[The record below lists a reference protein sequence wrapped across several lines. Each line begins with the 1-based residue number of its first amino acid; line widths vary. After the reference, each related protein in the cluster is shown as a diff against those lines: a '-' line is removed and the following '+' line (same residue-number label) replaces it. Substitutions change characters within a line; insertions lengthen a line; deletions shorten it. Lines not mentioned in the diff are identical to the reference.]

1 MSVTVFLANKGFT
14 LPITELD
21 ERRREAYF
29 KNPADTKNKLLPE
42 EDKILKA
49 LGINLENA
57 QCLMPHLANFFKHLP
72 KCQSDSS
79 LVLAKECETVQFVLW
94 ETLFAARSRSQDM
107 YDENWKT
114 KKPLADIS
122 AAINK
127 QIINDL
133 KPKPESLNDVDRL
146 FKLIMKASVPGKE
159 VTPVDK
165 LFTLI
170 VPSKMGENP
179 QPLAPSPPGSGVFVG
194 PTAPPADKSET
205 PIPPSGTKGTDGSA
219 SGAFGAKGT
228 AGNAGT
234 AKVAAAGPA
243 DSGSAI
249 TAPSV
254 VSSVSSWTGTAR
266 PGSTIGA
273 RTPEEQAAI
282 TARLAPHN
290 DEVRADIARRAAEEA
305 AAAAAPPPGGWT
317 GTARPGSTIGARTPE
332 EQAAI
337 TARLAPHNAEV
348 RADIARRAAEAAAAA
363 AAPPPGGWTGTAR
376 PGSTIGART
385 PEEQAAITAR
395 LAPHNDEVRADIARR
410 AAEAAAAAAKAAEP
424 PPPHDPLSV
433 LPTIEEISTQCAKK
447 KVKAKGKDG
456 LPLKES
462 YVDQFIRSLYFFYCI
477 KYQQKLKLSTK
488 FDKPEILDRLK
499 RFLQEWQTAL
509 TADRDGTFA
518 FLGLNPTEKERLNK
532 IYIAYQNAGV
542 GPNPAL
548 VYDCNKLVEQAAG
561 RLNRFIPYILMSE
574 KQRIYNSEFSMWS
587 GRFTDP
593 DANAPRNLNDVGVLI
608 YTEAE
613 NRRYIEGGVPVV
625 LNIVTTADIQY
636 DNSYVIGGKYMN
648 ELTLIKDLV
657 TNNYVLNI
665 HPWLMYLFNKA
676 RNDKEPIGDGS
687 KKRSIEEWFLRNLF
701 GNNYIPPKDPRTTFR
716 RFKNVFKNGI
726 TSVIREQ
733 LNVAYYVICNAIATA
748 DQYYIPNTFY
758 SKSNEIKS
766 SFILG
771 WLRDPA
777 TNYRLVEDAMEWVA
791 PNNEPLTREKLI
803 AFFEAAR
810 RQTRKNGNRN
820 NADRTLTWASNL
832 RDVMTRVP
840 GSPPPAPPPPPPPP
854 TSWTGIAQPGTRIGA
869 RTPEEQA
876 AITARLAPHNAEV
889 REDIARRAA
898 DEAAA
903 AVKAAEAAAAAAA
916 AARAAAASRGRNT
929 LRREVRRLGEPTRTQ
944 RLANIRRRAAEL
956 QREEE
961 LADMA
966 RTRQWTGTDQPG
978 TKRLGARTP
987 EERAAIRARLNARNT
1002 ATRRA
1007 AASRGR
1013 NALRRGLHTRRL
1025 ENIRRRAA
1033 EEQALLP
1040 PDGVWTGALTSPPP
1054 RNETEAERAVR
1065 ESVAAREASKRG
1077 RNKLRR
1083 GLKTRRIE
1091 NIRRR
1096 AQEIKA
1102 EEEAAR
1108 ARIIEKAQRNL
1119 NALRASSRKVEKPN
1133 DGRLV
1138 LQEPRPGRRN
1148 TQHAESSN
1156 NLDYYN
1162 SNAAAA
1168 VAATT
1173 TAAAAAPPLPRRGWR
1188 NWARG
1193 RTLEQAANAKAER
1206 ARLREEAAIE
1216 ARLKKQL
1223 DEIKAKAGPINERL
1237 VAVRIETLRLQEYIT
1252 ERERDIKEK
1261 QEEIRQ
1267 KKAEGATA
1275 AAAYTA
1281 AKGTR
1286 DEAAKRRAAADIVR
1300 TLRSKES
1307 TLQTLQKYVQ
1317 EARSKIEKRQ
1327 AEQTKL
1333 EADNRERIRKA
1344 QADSEA
1350 AVEEARQLHAR
1361 IARMY
1366 QQSPDPAL
1374 QASLNAELAELNA
1387 L

>member
-146 FKLIMKASVPGKE
+146 FKLIMKASIPGKE

-179 QPLAPSPPGSGVFVG
+179 QPLVPSPPGSGVLVG
-194 PTAPPADKSET
+194 PTAPPADKSAT
-205 PIPPSGTKGTDGSA
+205 PIPPSGAKGTAGSA

-243 DSGSAI
+243 NSGSAI

-363 AAPPPGGWTGTAR
+363 A
-376 PGSTIGART
+376 
-385 PEEQAAITAR
+385 
-395 LAPHNDEVRADIARR
+395 
-410 AAEAAAAAAKAAEP
+410 KAAEP

-488 FDKPEILDRLK
+488 FDEPLILDRLK

-518 FLGLNPTEKERLNK
+518 FLGLNPTEEERLNK

-561 RLNRFIPYILMSE
+561 RLNRFIPYVLMSD

-587 GRFTDP
+587 ARFTDP
-593 DANAPRNLNDVGVLI
+593 DANTPKNLNDVGVLI

-613 NRRYIEGGVPVV
+613 NRRYIEGGVPVP

-636 DNSYVIGGKYMN
+636 DNNYIIGGKYMN

-726 TSVIREQ
+726 TPVIREQ

-748 DQYYIPNTFY
+748 DQYYITGTFY

-791 PNNEPLTREKLI
+791 PNKEPLTREKLI

-832 RDVMTRVP
+832 RDIMTRVP

-854 TSWTGIAQPGTRIGA
+854 TSWTGTAQPGTRIGA

-903 AVKAAEAAAAAAA
+903 AVRAAEAAAAAAA

-961 LADMA
+961 LAEMA
-966 RTRQWTGTDQPG
+966 RTGQWTGTAQPG
-978 TKRLGARTP
+978 TTIGARTP
-987 EERAAIRARLNARNT
+987 EERAAIRARLNARN
-1002 ATRRA
+1002 AAIRRA

-1040 PDGVWTGALTSPPP
+1040 PDGVWTGALTSPPS

-1065 ESVAAREASKRG
+1065 ESVAAREAAKRG
-1077 RNKLRR
+1077 RNALRR
-1083 GLKTRRIE
+1083 GLKTRRIG

-1102 EEEAAR
+1102 ETEAAR

-1148 TQHAESSN
+1148 TQLAESSN

-1168 VAATT
+1168 
-1173 TAAAAAPPLPRRGWR
+1173 AAAPAPAPLPPRGWR

-1193 RTLEQAANAKAER
+1193 RTLEQAADAKAER

-1267 KKAEGATA
+1267 KKAEGAEA

-1307 TLQTLQKYVQ
+1307 TLRTLQKYVQ
-1317 EARSKIEKRQ
+1317 EARIKIEKRQ

-1344 QADSEA
+1344 QAASDA

>member
-146 FKLIMKASVPGKE
+146 FKLIMKASIPGKE

-179 QPLAPSPPGSGVFVG
+179 QPLAPSPPGSGVTAG
-194 PTAPPADKSET
+194 PKAPTAPTAPTEPKAPTAPPAGKSAT
-205 PIPPSGTKGTDGSA
+205 PIPPSGSASAA
-219 SGAFGAKGT
+219 SGASGAKGT
-228 AGNAGT
+228 AAD
-234 AKVAAAGPA
+234 

-254 VSSVSSWTGTAR
+254 VSSTT
-266 PGSTIGA
+266 
-273 RTPEEQAAI
+273 
-282 TARLAPHN
+282 
-290 DEVRADIARRAAEEA
+290 
-305 AAAAAPPPGGWT
+305 
-317 GTARPGSTIGARTPE
+317 
-332 EQAAI
+332 
-337 TARLAPHNAEV
+337 
-348 RADIARRAAEAAAAA
+348 
-363 AAPPPGGWTGTAR
+363 
-376 PGSTIGART
+376 
-385 PEEQAAITAR
+385 
-395 LAPHNDEVRADIARR
+395 
-410 AAEAAAAAAKAAEP
+410 P

-433 LPTIEEISTQCAKK
+433 LPTIEEITAQCQGKT
-447 KVKAKGKDG
+447 VKAKGKDG

-477 KYQQKLKLSTK
+477 KYQQKLRLSTNFHK
-488 FDKPEILDRLK
+488 SEILDMLK

-509 TADRDGTFA
+509 TVDRDGTFA

-561 RLNRFIPYILMSE
+561 RLNRFIPYILMSD

-587 GRFTDP
+587 GRFTEP

-657 TNNYVLNI
+657 ANNYVLNI

-676 RNDKEPIGDGS
+676 RNDNEPIGDGS

-716 RFKNVFKNGI
+716 RFKNVFKKGI
-726 TSVIREQ
+726 TPVTRDQ

-766 SFILG
+766 SFIVG

-777 TNYRLVEDAMEWVA
+777 TNFKLVEDAMEWVA
-791 PNNEPLTREKLI
+791 PNKEPLSREELI

-810 RQTRKNGNRN
+810 QQTRKNGNRN
-820 NADRTLTWASNL
+820 NADRTRTWASNL
-832 RDVMTRVP
+832 RDIMTRVP
-840 GSPPPAPPPPPPPP
+840 GAPPPAPPPPPPPP
-854 TSWTGIAQPGTRIGA
+854 TSWTGTAQPGTRIGA
-869 RTPEEQA
+869 RTPEEKA
-876 AITARLAPHNAEV
+876 AIEARLAPHNAEV
-889 REDIARRAA
+889 RADIARRAA
-898 DEAAA
+898 E
-903 AVKAAEAAAAAAA
+903 EAAAAAAA
-916 AARAAAASRGRNT
+916 ASRGRNKLRHGLHTRRIGNIRRRAQDIQAEQAAAAAAAAKRGRNT
-929 LRREVRRLGEPTRTQ
+929 LRRGLRRHPNLTRRREG

-956 QREEE
+956 PPSGV
-961 LADMA
+961 
-966 RTRQWTGTDQPG
+966 WTGTLIDPSPRNE
-978 TKRLGARTP
+978 TDA
-987 EERAAIRARLNARNT
+987 ERAARESLAARQ
-1002 ATRRA
+1002 A
-1007 AASRGR
+1007 A
-1013 NALRRGLHTRRL
+1013 
-1025 ENIRRRAA
+1025 
-1033 EEQALLP
+1033 EQALLP
-1040 PDGVWTGALTSPPP
+1040 PGGVWTGTLIEPPPRNETEAERAARESLAARQAAEQALLPPGGVWTGTLIEPPP

-1065 ESVAAREASKRG
+1065 ESVAAREAAKRG

-1083 GLKTRRIE
+1083 GIKTRRIG

-1102 EEEAAR
+1102 ETEAAR

-1148 TQHAESSN
+1148 TQLAESSN

-1168 VAATT
+1168 VAA
-1173 TAAAAAPPLPRRGWR
+1173 AAAAPAAPAAPPLPRRGWR

-1193 RTLEQAANAKAER
+1193 RTLEQAADAKAER